1 MATPVEIL
9 INGRDNSGSA
19 FASAGSGLAK
29 IGQIAAGILA
39 SQVFQKVASA
49 AVDFATSSITAASN
63 YSETLNKSSAIFGD
77 ASNAMLQWS
86 QGSAQA
92 VGLSATAA
100 LDAAGMFGIF
110 GKAAGLAGDDLAKFS
125 QDNVGLAADMAS
137 FFNTSVEEAAT
148 SIQAAFR
155 GETEPIRKY
164 GVLLDDASMR
174 QEALAMGIVSTTKQ
188 ALTPQQKILAANAL
202 LWKQTEVA
210 QGDFIKT
217 SDGFANQQRIFNAQI
232 ENAKIQLGTAF
243 LPMITKVMTFF
254 NTTAI
259 PVLQG
264 IIANVTEMVNTFV
277 SLQDEGFTPFEA
289 FLQILTKLT
298 GVRFDLF
305 QTTITDTFN
314 AFLPSIQSAIK
325 TFDQMRPTLEKVAA
339 TLGGKLAAAG
349 KELSSKVFPFLVTT
363 MNKFSVWLAQNR
375 PLIEAFAVRMG
386 AAFANIAQ
394 ALVAFWSVVQPIL
407 GGLMDLIMGL
417 ATLVMQVFTGDW
429 AGAWQTAQTTV
440 ENVFDAIGVAIVA
453 ALEFIANMM
462 GGSLAGIKAQW
473 TSNWNALKSILT
485 QVWAI
490 IKSTVNTALLSVKTY
505 FTNTWASVVSSVSNF
520 ASGLR
525 SAISSAI
532 SGAVSAA
539 LGALGGFFSIGSRII
554 DNIVTGLKNGTA
566 YMINYLKQV
575 IANLIGNIFGGGT
588 SGGGGGGNGFNDNK
602 ALGGNVYAGRG
613 YTVGEV
619 GRELF
624 VPATNGTIIPN
635 NKLGVSGNSSTYN
648 NYYNAHVT
656 VYTGKTEQ
664 RQSMRGFI

>member
-259 PVLQG
+259 PVLQDFIAKVGPG
-264 IIANVTEMVNTFV
+264 ITTALEKAPVIFDKMKRAAVDF
-277 SLQDEGFTPFEA
+277 FTPFIPA
-289 FLQILTKLT
+289 IRLI
-298 GVRFDLF
+298 
-305 QTTITDTFN
+305 
-314 AFLPSIQSAIK
+314 IK
-325 TFDQMRPTLEKVAA
+325 TLDQMRPTLEKVAA

-505 FTNTWASVVSSVSNF
+505 FTNTWASVVSGVSNF

-635 NKLGVSGNSSTYN
+635 NKLGVAGNSSTYN